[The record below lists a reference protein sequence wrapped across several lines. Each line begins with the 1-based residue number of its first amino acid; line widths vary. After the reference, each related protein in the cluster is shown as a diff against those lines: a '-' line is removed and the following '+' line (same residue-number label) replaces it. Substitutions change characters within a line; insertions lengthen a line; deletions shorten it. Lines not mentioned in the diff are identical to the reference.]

1 AFPPKNPYRSIR
13 TVRAPERAAETAAAR
28 PADPP
33 PTTTTSASATIAASR
48 SFNPICLAIDLLVG
62 RKSTDESRPIHPGMG
77 QKPPKN
83 GPDGPPDRAQVA
95 RPRADRNTEVA
106 AQEQPGH
113 QACFH
118 DKGKPAA
125 RRGRK
130 ATGPSAGVSRVAEG
144 DDGTQGP

>member
-1 AFPPKNPYRSIR
+1 KNPYRSIR

-33 PTTTTSASATIAASR
+33 PTTTTSASATTAASR
-48 SFNPICLAIDLLVG
+48 SFNPILAIGLPVG
-62 RKSTDESRPIHPGMG
+62 RKSTDVPRPVHPGMG

-83 GPDGPPDRAQVA
+83 GPDGPPDEAQVA
-95 RPRADRNTEVA
+95 GRRADRNTEVA
-106 AQEQPGH
+106 THEQPGH

-130 ATGPSAGVSRVAEG
+130 
-144 DDGTQGP
+144 